1 MYLLSDHENQ
11 IQDEKGRNIVRWLS
25 HLNFW
30 SKQDDTFERRQEGT
44 GNWLLNDSTFQGW
57 VNGKFNVLWCPGDRK
72 TALHAYNAYISWC
85 RKDCVRVSHILEFD

>member
-11 IQDEKGRNIVRWLS
+11 IQDEKGQKIVKWLS

-44 GNWLLNDSTFQGW
+44 GRWFINDVTFQDW

-72 TALHAYNAYISWC
+72 TLWLCAMLILAGVGKTVLTYRIS
-85 RKDCVRVSHILEFD
+85 R

>member
-11 IQDEKGRNIVRWLS
+11 VQDEKGQKIVKWLS

-44 GNWLLNDSTFQGW
+44 GRWFINDVTFQDW

-72 TALHAYNAYISWC
+72 TL
-85 RKDCVRVSHILEFD
+85 